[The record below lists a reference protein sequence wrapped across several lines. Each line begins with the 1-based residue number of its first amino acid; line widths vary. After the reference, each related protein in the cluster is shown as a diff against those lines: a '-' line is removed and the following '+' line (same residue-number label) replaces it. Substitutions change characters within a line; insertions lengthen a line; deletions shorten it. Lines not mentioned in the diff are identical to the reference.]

1 MLWSSLQTMNLILT
15 FSEKEDIGLANHQC
29 EAIELVHQDN
39 QFRETATMQLCMAH
53 IMASLE
59 TEVMKF
65 LEEVCGWY
73 DFSREEPNAILM
85 AHGKRQVLATLKT
98 LLNHSAEQIQLI
110 AKQKEQHNG

>member
-1 MLWSSLQTMNLILT
+1 MTDLTNLAHVKKIQ
-15 FSEKEDIGLANHQC
+15 G
-29 EAIELVHQDN
+29 ELRMVFESPSGQ
-39 QFRETATMQLCMAH
+39 
-53 IMASLE
+53 
-59 TEVMKF
+59 EVMKF

-110 AKQKEQHNG
+110 AKQKEQNNG